1 MAHLLPTK
9 ARAAVLRTDLAVV
22 VLLLR
27 FVNPVVKLLR
37 RAFTV
42 LAASL
47 LRESDALC
55 GSRNLDLS
63 LWQFE
68 SYTAGVG

>member
-1 MAHLLPTK
+1 MAHLFPTK
-9 ARAAVLRTDLAVV
+9 ARAAVLRADLAVV

-27 FVNPVVKLLR
+27 LVRPAVKLLR
-37 RAFTV
+37 SAFTV

-55 GSRNLDLS
+55 GSGNQGR
-63 LWQFE
+63 
-68 SYTAGVG
+68 